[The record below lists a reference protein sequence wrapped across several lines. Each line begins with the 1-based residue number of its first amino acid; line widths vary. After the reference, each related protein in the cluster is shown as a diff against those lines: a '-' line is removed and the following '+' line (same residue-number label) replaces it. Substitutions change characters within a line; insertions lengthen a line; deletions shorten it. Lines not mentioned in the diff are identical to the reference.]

1 MKKKH
6 NQLKYFLNFLLI
18 AIVLSIVLYFSL
30 KDNYQEITATIFKMN
45 GLWVI
50 VAIFALVFYR
60 LCASFG
66 HYQIIKA
73 NGEKVSYLKCLQIN
87 FMILF
92 FHGVTPF
99 AGGGQPMEVYFLHK
113 EGIPVTKST
122 NITLQN
128 FIVYQIALIATGL
141 FALIYNRVFSVF
153 PNDNLIKKLVV
164 LGFLVNTAVLVVT
177 FLLSF
182 GKKTNQFIIQKGIH
196 FLAKIKIVKEEEKVQ
211 AKCQEYLQSFH
222 DNAIE
227 LKKNRQVVI
236 KTVLVNILGLMIMY
250 SMPYPILRGMGVVI
264 NPFTIIT
271 AIAYVMII
279 GSFIPI
285 PGGTG
290 GIEYSFIFFFQYLI
304 SGSIVHAAM
313 LVWRMI
319 SYYLGMI
326 FGAIALALYRKRE
339 KICE

>member
-1 MKKKH
+1 
-6 NQLKYFLNFLLI
+6 
-18 AIVLSIVLYFSL
+18 
-30 KDNYQEITATIFKMN
+30 
-45 GLWVI
+45 
-50 VAIFALVFYR
+50 
-60 LCASFG
+60 
-66 HYQIIKA
+66 
-73 NGEKVSYLKCLQIN
+73 
-87 FMILF
+87 
-92 FHGVTPF
+92 
-99 AGGGQPMEVYFLHK
+99 
-113 EGIPVTKST
+113 
-122 NITLQN
+122 
-128 FIVYQIALIATGL
+128 
-141 FALIYNRVFSVF
+141 
-153 PNDNLIKKLVV
+153 
-164 LGFLVNTAVLVVT
+164 
-177 FLLSF
+177 
-182 GKKTNQFIIQKGIH
+182 
-196 FLAKIKIVKEEEKVQ
+196 
-211 AKCQEYLQSFH
+211 
-222 DNAIE
+222 
-227 LKKNRQVVI
+227 
-236 KTVLVNILGLMIMY
+236 MY